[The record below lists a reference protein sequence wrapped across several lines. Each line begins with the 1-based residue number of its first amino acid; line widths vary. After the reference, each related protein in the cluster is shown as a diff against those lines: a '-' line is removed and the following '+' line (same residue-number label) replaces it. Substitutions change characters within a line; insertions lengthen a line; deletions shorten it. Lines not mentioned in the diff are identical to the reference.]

1 MRSAP
6 SNLGVVMPRTAICV
20 RTEETC
26 SASAARIRAAVVM
39 MLGVLS
45 KPAAPAY
52 AETPISSKIRER
64 RKKPSCESKPK
75 PRAFR
80 FRLGLA
86 IVCALERS
94 GVTGRERVRRFRSRR
109 RLGLTEPGPRC

>member
-6 SNLGVVMPRTAICV
+6 SNLGVVIPRTAICV
-20 RTEETC
+20 RTDETC
-26 SASAARIRAAVVM
+26 SASVASMRAAVVM

-64 RKKPSCESKPK
+64 RKKPV
-75 PRAFR
+75 
-80 FRLGLA
+80 L
-86 IVCALERS
+86 
-94 GVTGRERVRRFRSRR
+94 RVEAETQSIQIQVGFGNCLR
-109 RLGLTEPGPRC
+109 P